1 MATIDVLGGIGKG
14 LMAGSEFI
22 HRQRQ
27 ADAQQAHRDQLLSNQ
42 QQQLQMQ
49 QDTLQIKKDELSRL
63 DKLGTL
69 KNELAQNYP
78 EATDPYQRQ
87 QLFISEGVKRNLF
100 RGDELD
106 KAYDMRTKLRTQFG
120 TQAYDS
126 ALTGDIKPL
135 QTLLGERGISA
146 DFTPDGK
153 GINLWS
159 AASKRDAQGNLQPIQ
174 TLSVEGLQQL
184 DAMGVVRE
192 RELARRKALQE
203 GMKNQA
209 DVSKTL
215 AETNRANA
223 DADLKRATAAGKNP
237 VTIDD
242 NGNTVPNP
250 LYAGGSRKRA
260 GASGAGSDGAG
271 GGTYEAL
278 GFKNQGE
285 MQKWIGEALPDG
297 GDMLDAEGR
306 AVSVPRDQLL
316 RSTETNLDLLLRA
329 NTGIAAPVARDIAVS
344 MALTKLGAPA
354 GDGTY
359 VPTPQLNAESG
370 EWETVVRTGDKIVAH
385 VPSAV
390 IEPTPEQVFEQESRY
405 AERLSDQIGVELTEI
420 AKNPKGREALS
431 LAMRSPGAMAALE
444 QKLGVPN
451 LGRKLEVLYAY
462 TGLGGAVLPDQR
474 LNDKRAEVIRKRGQ
488 IPVTEAQSRQM
499 PVSLFSADE
508 KRHAEA
514 IGAGRA
520 IGATDVAQAGLSVVG
535 KGLHAVGSSTH
546 DALMNR
552 SFSLGLDAARKTN
565 FRVRNVVES
574 LAKMIR
580 DNPQFRQEL
589 TDEDLFRLQFAL
601 DERL

>member
-1 MATIDVLGGIGKG
+1 MAASSVLGGIGQG
-14 LMAGSEFI
+14 LMQGVGFI
-22 HRQRQ
+22 QQRRQMDENKALRE
-27 ADAQQAHRDQLLSNQ
+27 QQLEMQR
-42 QQQLQMQ
+42 QQLQMN
-49 QDTLQIKKDELSRL
+49 QDLHNERMGQLNIAADERKRVDALGKLRMGIEENYADLPDYQREQMFIDNGLKTSLIKPDELAAAKKGY
-63 DKLGTL
+63 DGM
-69 KNELAQNYP
+69 
-78 EATDPYQRQ
+78 
-87 QLFISEGVKRNLF
+87 VKVAGADAF
-100 RGDELD
+100 DAAVQRGDVEPLRQVFKSKGLGDVSLD
-106 KAYDMRTKLRTQFG
+106 GNEFVITTGGKSSRIDRRGLMQMSLMSGAY
-120 TQAYDS
+120 
-126 ALTGDIKPL
+126 
-135 QTLLGERGISA
+135 
-146 DFTPDGK
+146 
-153 GINLWS
+153 
-159 AASKRDAQGNLQPIQ
+159 
-174 TLSVEGLQQL
+174 
-184 DAMGVVRE
+184 E
-192 RELARRKALQE
+192 RELQRQKAAAE
-203 GMKNQA
+203 AMKGQA
-209 DVSKTL
+209 EVSKTL

-297 GDMLDAEGR
+297 GDMRDAEGR

-344 MALTKLGAPA
+344 MALTRLGAPA
-354 GDGTY
+354 GDGIY
-359 VPTPQLNAESG
+359 VPTPQLNAETG
-370 EWETVVRTGDKIVAH
+370 DWETVVRTGDKIVAR

-474 LNDKRAEVIRKRGQ
+474 LNAKRAEVLRER
-488 IPVTEAQSRQM
+488 EAA
-499 PVSLFSADE
+499 VKKSAS
-508 KRHAEA
+508 A
-514 IGAGRA
+514 
-520 IGATDVAQAGLSVVG
+520 
-535 KGLHAVGSSTH
+535 SS
-546 DALMNR
+546 AP
-552 SFSLGLDAARKTN
+552 SFSQIWD
-565 FRVRNVVES
+565 
-574 LAKMIR
+574 
-580 DNPQFRQEL
+580 EL
-589 TDEDLFRLQFAL
+589 TKTAGQAASMRAGAVQ
-601 DERL
+601 